1 MVDFGSG
8 QGRND
13 FETAGVAVATSRISK
28 ERERSPGVK
37 DAFYEQASA
46 EGDV

>member
-13 FETAGVAVATSRISK
+13 FETAGVALLR
-28 ERERSPGVK
+28 RGLQRSENTGL
-37 DAFYEQASA
+37 EQKMPFMN
-46 EGDV
+46 GH